1 LASADLAKVPLFSL
15 TPDLVTGI
23 PAIDEQHGDLFDIA
37 NEVVA
42 AADGSLH
49 PDLFDL
55 ALSFL
60 VGYTTY
66 HFAAEETVM
75 AKVDYPGRS
84 HHAYVHNRLR
94 EEVVAIIFNVR
105 KQGPA
110 EHSKADIV
118 HLLEDWVVLHVREA
132 DRQFARFVR
141 DQHIDVGTLILP
153 TVESLKTCGAIDID
167 FDERFATGVAGLRSA
182 QR

>member
-1 LASADLAKVPLFSL
+1 L
-15 TPDLVTGI
+15 TPDLLTGI
-23 PAIDEQHGDLFDIA
+23 PTLDEQHGDLLDIA

-42 AADGSLH
+42 AADGRLH

-75 AKVDYPGRS
+75 AKVAYPGHG
-84 HHAYVHNRLR
+84 HHAQVHDRLR
-94 EEVVAIIFNVR
+94 EQVVAILFRVR
-105 KQGPA
+105 NQGPTQQ
-110 EHSKADIV
+110 SKSDV
-118 HLLEDWVVLHVREA
+118 MRLLEDWVVLHVRES
-132 DRQFARFVR
+132 DREFAHFVR
-141 DQHIDVGTLILP
+141 DQHIDVATLILP
-153 TVESLKTCGAIDID
+153 TVESLKTCGAIDLD